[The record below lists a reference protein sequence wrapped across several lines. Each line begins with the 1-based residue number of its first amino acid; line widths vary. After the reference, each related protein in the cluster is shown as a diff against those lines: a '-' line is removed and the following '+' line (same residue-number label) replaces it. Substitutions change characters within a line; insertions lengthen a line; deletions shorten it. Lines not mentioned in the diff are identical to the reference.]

1 MAWEIKQP
9 DGKGAF
15 LSIIPL
21 SKIPTDCNSSVLLK
35 TQVKDKRWFTLV
47 KSKENCCFLQQETTS
62 YKRRL
67 QDNVWAG
74 AGTTEGQKERWQGG
88 REQGRAVSGTNG
100 WFWGGS
106 SSGFLQVGAG
116 QGGTWVTCGRS
127 WCFFSYLS
135 SSATQAAGHPWWC
148 RPVTRSSPPWRQWQL
163 SVSLLQ
169 IPKLLQVM
177 PWTVWHT
184 RPWPEGCCV
193 LSYAHRPH

>member
-1 MAWEIKQP
+1 MIYSGEVE
-9 DGKGAF
+9 GE
-15 LSIIPL
+15 
-21 SKIPTDCNSSVLLK
+21 LL
-35 TQVKDKRWFTLV
+35 LPA
-47 KSKENCCFLQQETTS
+47 
-62 YKRRL
+62 
-67 QDNVWAG
+67 AG
-74 AGTTEGQKERWQGG
+74 NHLLQKEGCRITSELELGLLRVRRSVDREGG
-88 REQGRAVSGTNG
+88 SKAELCLAQTAGFGE
-100 WFWGGS
+100 GS

-193 LSYAHRPH
+193 LSYARRPH